1 MIILTR
7 VGWHHIFPTWSK
19 QEERTYTTPPRNTKS
34 IPKVMFHQKN
44 RYRFVWIVFVF
55 FHFLF
60 LFQQKYNN
68 NIIFYINKYIY
79 IYGGVSRVPTPPPQV
94 ATPSLLFESY
104 WQHFWGP
111 ASYLLGLCSIS
122 DYQPH
127 IHTQRQTDRQT
138 DRQADRHRYTD
149 T

>member
-7 VGWHHIFPTWSK
+7 VGWHHIVPTWSK

-79 IYGGVSRVPTPPPQV
+79 IYIWWCVPCSHPSPPGSNPF
-94 ATPSLLFESY
+94 PSIWKLLAAFLRSSLIFARSL
-104 WQHFWGP
+104 QHFWLP
-111 ASYLLGLCSIS
+111 AT
-122 DYQPH
+122 
-127 IHTQRQTDRQT
+127 HTHTETDRQT
-138 DRQADRHRYTD
+138 DRQTGRQRYTD